1 MESTDT
7 KYRILRNLKH
17 DKVRYTPG
25 QVVTG
30 LSVAVVERLKLSGT
44 IEEVK
49 AEQPT
54 EVIDVSNPRTSQA
67 QVVGV
72 DQQAA
77 AQAAAAAAANQQ
89 AQVVAPPAAPVAPQG
104 PALPAPG
111 QPGGRPLTPQEQAVA
126 NTAAQVQ

>member
-1 MESTDT
+1 MDT

-17 DKVRYTPG
+17 DGVRYTPG

-30 LSVAVVERLKLSGT
+30 FSAAVVERLSLSGT
-44 IEEVK
+44 IEEIK
-49 AEQPT
+49 AEEPAQ
-54 EVIDVSNPRTSQA
+54 VIDVSSPSGNQA
-67 QVVGV
+67 QVVGA

-89 AQVVAPPAAPVAPQG
+89 AQVVAPPAAPAAPQG